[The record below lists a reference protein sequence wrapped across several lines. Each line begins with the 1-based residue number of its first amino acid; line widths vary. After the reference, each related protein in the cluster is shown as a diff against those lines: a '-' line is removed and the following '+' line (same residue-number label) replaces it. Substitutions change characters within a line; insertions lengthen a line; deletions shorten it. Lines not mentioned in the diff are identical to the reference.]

1 MFRRNHNEDEPE
13 ILAVPYEEILTES
26 PDDDI
31 TILSQPSP
39 VRCLAQRDK
48 LSEGTYTFTL

>member
-13 ILAVPYEEILTES
+13 ILAVPYEEIWTES

-48 LSEGTYTFTL
+48 LSEGTYTFTH